1 MKALFFLRHYNDID
15 HITPVIYKWIDSGHT
30 CDIVLIGKSRFR
42 NDYRIEFL
50 RKLNGVRMAHI
61 RDLLPPVEFARWFLQ
76 TLMLIRSLRRPFIGP
91 IMAALAKSYDAGRR
105 APVWHSTVQRLL
117 KRSFGGS
124 HEGAHEG
131 VVVFDWIERNSSICV
146 EWVAVMLS
154 TARAM
159 GLGTVSL
166 PHGDSP
172 HASQLIRRRELRL
185 EPDTTFA
192 NAGIFDK
199 VVVPNELCSVRFR
212 PFMDN
217 RKLAV
222 LGSPR
227 YCDEWLAK
235 LATLMPP
242 SPLTRSDSRL
252 KVVIFLRKSNFSTF
266 WEEVGEVV
274 RIVAGFPG
282 VELIIKPHTR
292 GGLQQSL
299 TKDASLRRLPN
310 VSVAGDIHSIY
321 LMNWADVI
329 IDLATSVVFEA
340 VKAKKPVLAGD
351 YLHAGRSALAEYL
364 PETELRCRDDVYRQI
379 EGFLSHGCDNFYIEA
394 HHQRFVKEMID
405 VGDADVLSRY
415 VALLEGQGRP
425 PASQDQSCPDERAVN
440 LAVG

>member
-15 HITPVIYKWIDSGHT
+15 HITPVIDKWIASGHT
-30 CDIVLIGKSRFR
+30 CDIVLIGNSRFR

-50 RKLNGVRMAHI
+50 RTLEGVRMAYI
-61 RDLLPPVEFARWFLQ
+61 GDLLPRLEFARWFLQ
-76 TLMLIRSLRRPFIGP
+76 TLILIRSLRRPFLAP
-91 IMAALAKSYDAGRR
+91 ITAALARRYDAKRR
-105 APVWHSTVQRLL
+105 APVWHSTARRLL
-117 KRSFGGS
+117 TRSFGD
-124 HEGAHEG
+124 AREG

-146 EWVAVMLS
+146 EWVAVVLS

-217 RKLAV
+217 QKLAV

-235 LATLMPP
+235 LSTLLPP

-252 KVVIFLRKSNFSTF
+252 KVVMFLRKSNFSTF

-292 GGLQQSL
+292 GGWQQSL
-299 TKDASLRRLPN
+299 TKNSSLRRLPN
-310 VSVAGDIHSIY
+310 VSVAGDIHSIH

-364 PETELRCRDDVYRQI
+364 PETELRCRDDVYKQI
-379 EGFLSHGCDNFYIEA
+379 AGFLAHGCDSFYIEA
-394 HHQRFVKEMID
+394 HHQRFLKEMID
-405 VGDADVLSRY
+405 VEGPDVLSRY
-415 VALLEGQGRP
+415 VALLEAQAQP
-425 PASQDQSCPDERAVN
+425 DASLDRMQPDDRAPT
-440 LAVG
+440 LAFG

>member
-15 HITPVIYKWIDSGHT
+15 HITPVIYKWVDSGHV
-30 CDIVLIGKSRFR
+30 CDVVLIGNSRFC
-42 NDYRIEFL
+42 NDYRIKFL
-50 RKLNGVRMAHI
+50 SQLSGVRMAYLS
-61 RDLLPPVEFARWFLQ
+61 DLLPRLEFVRWFLQ
-76 TLMLIRSLRRPFIGP
+76 TLILIRSLRRPFIGP
-91 IMAALAKSYDAGRR
+91 IIATLAKAYDAKRR
-105 APVWHSTVQRLL
+105 APVWHSTAQRLL
-117 KRSFGGS
+117 TRSFGDTR
-124 HEGAHEG
+124 EG

-146 EWVAVMLS
+146 EWVAVVLS

-185 EPDTTFA
+185 APDTTFA

-217 RKLAV
+217 QKLAV

-242 SPLTRSDSRL
+242 SPLPRSGSQL
-252 KVVIFLRKSNFSTF
+252 KVVMFLRKSNFSTF

-282 VELIIKPHTR
+282 VELVIKPHTR
-292 GGLQQSL
+292 GGWQQSL
-299 TKDASLRRLPN
+299 TRDASLRRLPN
-310 VSVAGDIHSIY
+310 VSVAGDIHSIH

-340 VKAKKPVLAGD
+340 VKAKKPVLAAD
-351 YLHAGRSALAEYL
+351 YLHAGRSALAEFL
-364 PETELRCRDDVYRQI
+364 PETELRCRDDVYKQI
-379 EGFLSHGCDNFYIEA
+379 EGFLAHGCDSFYIEA
-394 HHQRFVKEMID
+394 HHQRFLKEMIN
-405 VGDADVLSRY
+405 VEGPDVLSRY
-415 VALLEGQGRP
+415 VALLEAKVQREAGLDQAP
-425 PASQDQSCPDERAVN
+425 PDNRAAN
-440 LAVG
+440 LAFG

>member
-15 HITPVIYKWIDSGHT
+15 HVTPVISKWIEAGHT
-30 CDIVLIGKSRFR
+30 CDVVLIGNSRFR
-42 NDYRIEFL
+42 TDYRINFL
-50 RKLNGVRMAHI
+50 KGLKGVRLAYI
-61 RDLLPPVEFARWFLQ
+61 ADVLPPIEFIRWFFQ
-76 TLMLIRSLRRPFIGP
+76 TLILIRSLRRPFIGP
-91 IMAALAKSYDAGRR
+91 IMEALEDAYHARR
-105 APVWHSTVQRLL
+105 REPVWRSTAKRLL
-117 KRSFGGS
+117 TRSFAEN
-124 HEGAHEG
+124 EGG

-146 EWVAVMLS
+146 EWVKVVLS

-217 RKLAV
+217 HKLAV

-235 LATLMPP
+235 LARLMPP
-242 SPLTRSDSRL
+242 SPLIRSESNL
-252 KVVIFLRKSNFSTF
+252 KVVMFLRKSNFSTF

-282 VELIIKPHTR
+282 VELVIKPHTR
-292 GGLQQSL
+292 GGWQQSL
-299 TKDASLRRLPN
+299 TKDVSLRRLPN
-310 VSVAGDIHSIY
+310 VRVAGGEVHSIH

-340 VKAKKPVLAGD
+340 VKAKKPVLAAD

-364 PETELRCRDDVYRQI
+364 PEAELRCRDDVFKHM
-379 EGFLSHGCDNFYIEA
+379 EKFLSQGCDSFYVEE
-394 HHQRFVKEMID
+394 HRQRFLKEMID
-405 VGDADVLSRY
+405 VGDPDVLSRY
-415 VALLEGQGRP
+415 VALLEGQ
-425 PASQDQSCPDERAVN
+425 
-440 LAVG
+440 VGAKAGQKQAHPNGDAKNFAFA

>member
-15 HITPVIYKWIDSGHT
+15 HITPVIYKWVGCGHV
-30 CDIVLIGKSRFR
+30 CDVVLIGNSRFR
-42 NDYRIEFL
+42 NDYRIQFL
-50 RKLNGVRMAHI
+50 SRLDGVRVAYI
-61 RDLLPPVEFARWFLQ
+61 ADLLPPLELSRWFLQ
-76 TLMLIRSLRRPFIGP
+76 TLILIRSLRRPVIGP
-91 IMAALAKSYDAGRR
+91 IVVSLAKLYDARRR
-105 APVWHSTVQRLL
+105 APIWRRTAQRLL
-117 KRSFGGS
+117 TRSFGDT
-124 HEGAHEG
+124 HEG
-131 VVVFDWIERNSSICV
+131 VVVFDWIERNSTICV
-146 EWVAVMLS
+146 EWVAIVLS
-154 TARAM
+154 TARTM
-159 GLGTVSL
+159 GLGTISL

-217 RKLAV
+217 RKLAI

-235 LATLMPP
+235 LATFMPP
-242 SPLTRSDSRL
+242 SPLTRSASQL
-252 KVVIFLRKSNFSTF
+252 KVVLFLRKSNFSTF

-282 VELIIKPHTR
+282 VELVIKPHTR
-292 GGLQQSL
+292 GGWQQSL
-299 TKDASLRRLPN
+299 TRDASLRRLPN
-310 VSVAGDIHSIY
+310 VSIAGDIHSVH

-340 VKAKKPVLAGD
+340 VKAKKPVLAAD
-351 YLHAGRSALAEYL
+351 YLHAGRSALAEFL

-379 EGFLSHGCDNFYIEA
+379 EGFLTRGCDNFYIEA
-394 HHQRFVKEMID
+394 HHQRFLREMID
-405 VGDADVLSRY
+405 VEGPDVLSRY
-415 VALLEGQGRP
+415 VALLEGQGRTE
-425 PASQDQSCPDERAVN
+425 AS
-440 LAVG
+440 L

>member
-15 HITPVIYKWIDSGHT
+15 HITPVISRWIGSGHT
-30 CDIVLIGKSRFR
+30 CDIVLIGNSRFR
-42 NDYRIEFL
+42 NDYRIKFL
-50 RKLNGVRMAHI
+50 KGLNGVRIAYI
-61 RDLLPPVEFARWFLQ
+61 ADVLPPVEFLGWFFQ
-76 TLMLIRSLRRPFIGP
+76 TLILIRSLRRPFIGP
-91 IMAALAKSYDAGRR
+91 IMKILAEVCNAKRR
-105 APVWHSTVQRLL
+105 EPIWRSTANRLL
-117 KRSFGGS
+117 KRSFGES
-124 HEGAHEG
+124 SEG

-146 EWVAVMLS
+146 EWVKVVLS

-159 GLGTVSL
+159 DLGTVSL

-172 HASQLIRRRELRL
+172 HASQLIRRRELTL

-192 NAGIFDK
+192 NAGIFEK

-217 RKLAV
+217 QKLAV

-235 LATLMPP
+235 VAELMPP
-242 SPLTRSDSRL
+242 SPLTRSDSKL
-252 KVVIFLRKSNFSTF
+252 KVVMFLRKSNFSTF

-292 GGLQQSL
+292 GGWQQSL
-299 TKDASLRRLPN
+299 TKDMSLRRLPN

-340 VKAKKPVLAGD
+340 VKRKKPVLAAD
-351 YLHAGRSALAEYL
+351 YLHAGRSALAEFI
-364 PETELRCRDDVYRQI
+364 PEAELRCRDDVYRNI
-379 EGFLSHGCDNFYIEA
+379 ERFLSHGCDSFYIEE
-394 HHQRFVKEMID
+394 HRQRFVREMID
-405 VGDADVLSRY
+405 VGGPDVLSRY
-415 VALLEGQGRP
+415 VALLEGQVRSKTSQNRDHPHGR
-425 PASQDQSCPDERAVN
+425 AAN
-440 LAVG
+440 LAFA

>member
-15 HITPVIYKWIDSGHT
+15 HITPVIYKWVDSGHT
-30 CDIVLIGKSRFR
+30 CDVVLIGNSRFR

-50 RKLNGVRMAHI
+50 RKLDGVRMAYI
-61 RDLLPPVEFARWFLQ
+61 SDLLPRLEFARWFLQ
-76 TLMLIRSLRRPFIGP
+76 TLILIRSLRRPFIGP
-91 IMAALAKSYDAGRR
+91 IMAALAKAYDARRR
-105 APVWHSTVQRLL
+105 APLWHRTAQRLL
-117 KRSFGGS
+117 RRSFGDTR
-124 HEGAHEG
+124 EG

-146 EWVAVMLS
+146 EWVAVVLS

-172 HASQLIRRRELRL
+172 HASQLIRRHELRL

-235 LATLMPP
+235 LATLMPS
-242 SPLTRSDSRL
+242 SPLARSDSRL
-252 KVVIFLRKSNFSTF
+252 KVVMFLRKSNFSTF

-282 VELIIKPHTR
+282 VELVIKPHTR
-292 GGLQQSL
+292 GGWQQSL
-299 TKDASLRRLPN
+299 TKNTSLRRLPN
-310 VSVAGDIHSIY
+310 VSVAGDIHSIH

-340 VKAKKPVLAGD
+340 VKVKKPVLAGD

-364 PETELRCRDDVYRQI
+364 PETELRCRDDVYKQI
-379 EGFLSHGCDNFYIEA
+379 EGFLAHGCDSFYIEA
-394 HHQRFVKEMID
+394 HHQRFLKEMIN
-405 VGDADVLSRY
+405 VEGPDVLSRY
-415 VALLEGQGRP
+415 VALLETQVQP
-425 PASQDQSCPDERAVN
+425 QASLDQVQPDKRAAN
-440 LAVG
+440 LAFG

>member
-15 HITPVIYKWIDSGHT
+15 HITPVIHKWMGSGHT
-30 CDIVLIGKSRFR
+30 CDIVLIGNSRFR

-50 RKLNGVRMAHI
+50 RKLAGVRMAYI
-61 RDLLPPVEFARWFLQ
+61 GDLLPPLEFARWFVQ
-76 TLMLIRSLRRPFIGP
+76 TLILIRSLRRPFIGP
-91 IMAALAKSYDAGRR
+91 VMAALAKTYDARRR
-105 APVWHSTVQRLL
+105 APVWHSTAQRLL
-117 KRSFGGS
+117 ERSFGGP
-124 HEGAHEG
+124 HEGTGEG

-146 EWVAVMLS
+146 EWVEIVLS

-242 SPLTRSDSRL
+242 SPLTRSASRL

-292 GGLQQSL
+292 GGWQQSL
-299 TKDASLRRLPN
+299 TRDPSLRRLPN
-310 VSVAGDIHSIY
+310 VSVAGNIHSIY

-394 HHQRFVKEMID
+394 HHQRFVKEMIE
-405 VGDADVLSRY
+405 VGDPDVLSRY
-415 VALLEGQGRP
+415 VALLEGQVRP
-425 PASQDQSCPDERAVN
+425 RASRDQPCPEERAVN
-440 LAVG
+440 LACG

>member
-15 HITPVIYKWIDSGHT
+15 HVTPVIYKWVNSGHT
-30 CDIVLIGKSRFR
+30 CDIVLIGNSRFR

-50 RKLNGVRMAHI
+50 RKLNGVRMAYI
-61 RDLLPPVEFARWFLQ
+61 SDLLPPIEFARWFLQ
-76 TLMLIRSLRRPFIGP
+76 TLILIRSLRRPFIGP
-91 IMAALAKSYDAGRR
+91 IMAAIAKSYDARRR
-105 APVWHSTVQRLL
+105 APVWHSTAQRLL
-117 KRSFGGS
+117 ARSFGD
-124 HEGAHEG
+124 AHEG

-146 EWVAVMLS
+146 EWVGVMLS

-217 RKLAV
+217 QKLAV

-242 SPLTRSDSRL
+242 SPLTRSGSRL
-252 KVVIFLRKSNFSTF
+252 KVVLFLRKSNFSTF

-274 RIVAGFPG
+274 RVVAGFPG

-292 GGLQQSL
+292 GGWQQSL
-299 TKDASLRRLPN
+299 TRDASLRRLPN
-310 VSVAGDIHSIY
+310 VSVAGDIHSIH

-379 EGFLSHGCDNFYIEA
+379 EGFLTHGCDNFYIEA
-394 HHQRFVKEMID
+394 HHQRFVKEMIN

-415 VALLEGQGRP
+415 VALLEEQGR
-425 PASQDQSCPDERAVN
+425 ARTSQGQPYPDERAVN
-440 LAVG
+440 LAFG

>member
-15 HITPVIYKWIDSGHT
+15 HITPVIYKWIDTGHS
-30 CDIVLIGKSRFR
+30 CDIVLIGNSRFR

-50 RKLNGVRMAHI
+50 RKLRGVRLAYI
-61 RDLLPPVEFARWFLQ
+61 GDLLPPVEFTRWFLQ
-76 TLMLIRSLRRPFIGP
+76 TLILIRSLRRPFLAP
-91 IMAALAKSYDAGRR
+91 VMAALARTYDARRR
-105 APVWHSTVQRLL
+105 APIWHSTAERLL
-117 KRSFGGS
+117 NRSFG
-124 HEGAHEG
+124 GAHEG

-146 EWVAVMLS
+146 EWVEIVLS

-217 RKLAV
+217 QKLAV

-235 LATLMPP
+235 LATLMPA
-242 SPLTRSDSRL
+242 SPLTRSGSRL
-252 KVVIFLRKSNFSTF
+252 KVVLFLRKSNFSTF

-292 GGLQQSL
+292 GGWQQSL
-299 TKDASLRRLPN
+299 TKNASLRRLPN
-310 VSVAGDIHSIY
+310 VSVAGSLHSIH

-379 EGFLSHGCDNFYIEA
+379 EGFLAHGCDNFYIEA
-394 HHQRFVKEMID
+394 HHQRFVREMINAGD
-405 VGDADVLSRY
+405 DADVLSRY
-415 VALLEGQGRP
+415 VALLEGQVRAR
-425 PASQDQSCPDERAVN
+425 ASQDQPHSSAHPAK
-440 LAVG
+440 LAFA

>member
-15 HITPVIYKWIDSGHT
+15 HITPVIYKWIDAGHT
-30 CDIVLIGKSRFR
+30 CDIVLIGNSRFL

-50 RKLNGVRMAHI
+50 RKLNGVRMAYI
-61 RDLLPPVEFARWFLQ
+61 GDLLPRLEFVRWFLQ
-76 TLMLIRSLRRPFIGP
+76 TLILIRSLRRPFIGP
-91 IMAALAKSYDAGRR
+91 VMAAMAKSYDAGRR
-105 APVWHSTVQRLL
+105 APVWHRTAQRLL
-117 KRSFGGS
+117 SRSFGGAP
-124 HEGAHEG
+124 EGTPEG

-146 EWVAVMLS
+146 EWVEIVLS

-242 SPLTRSDSRL
+242 SPLTRSGSRL

-292 GGLQQSL
+292 GGWQQSL
-299 TKDASLRRLPN
+299 TRDASLRSLPN
-310 VSVAGDIHSIY
+310 VSVAGDIHSIH

-379 EGFLSHGCDNFYIEA
+379 EGFLAHGCDNFYIET
-394 HHQRFVKEMID
+394 HHQRFVKEMIN
-405 VGDADVLSRY
+405 VGDPDVLSRY
-415 VALLEGQGRP
+415 VALLEEQGRSR
-425 PASQDQSCPDERAVN
+425 ASRDQSCPDERAVN
-440 LAVG
+440 LAFG

>member
-15 HITPVIYKWIDSGHT
+15 HITPVIYKWVDSGNT
-30 CDIVLIGKSRFR
+30 CDIVLIGRSRFS

-50 RKLNGVRMAHI
+50 RELRGVRMAYI
-61 RDLLPPVEFARWFLQ
+61 SDLLPRLEFARWFLQ
-76 TLMLIRSLRRPFIGP
+76 TLLLIRKVRRPYLASIT
-91 IMAALAKSYDAGRR
+91 AALVRFYDIKKRT
-105 APVWHSTVQRLL
+105 PVWNSTAQRLL
-117 KRSFGGS
+117 TRSFGDT
-124 HEGAHEG
+124 HEGAGDG

-146 EWVAVMLS
+146 EWVAVVLS
-154 TARAM
+154 MARAM

-172 HASQLIRRRELRL
+172 HASQLIRRGELRL
-185 EPDTTFA
+185 EPDITFA
-192 NAGIFDK
+192 NAGIFDR

-242 SPLTRSDSRL
+242 SPLTRSGSRL

-274 RIVAGFPG
+274 RIVASFPG
-282 VELIIKPHTR
+282 VELMIKPHTR
-292 GGLQQSL
+292 GGWQQSL
-299 TKDASLRRLPN
+299 TSDASLRRLPN
-310 VSVAGDIHSIY
+310 VSVAGDIHSIH
-321 LMNWADVI
+321 LLNWADVI

-379 EGFLSHGCDNFYIEA
+379 EKFLTHGCDDFYIEA

-415 VALLEGQGRP
+415 VALLEEQGRSRSSHEQP
-425 PASQDQSCPDERAVN
+425 YLDERPVN
-440 LAVG
+440 LAFG

>member
-15 HITPVIYKWIDSGHT
+15 HITPVIYKWVHSGHT
-30 CDIVLIGKSRFR
+30 CDIVLIGRSLFR

-50 RKLNGVRMAHI
+50 RKLNGVRMAYI
-61 RDLLPPVEFARWFLQ
+61 SDLLPPLEFARWFLQ
-76 TLMLIRSLRRPFIGP
+76 TLLLIRKVRRPYLASITEALVRFYDIG
-91 IMAALAKSYDAGRR
+91 KRT
-105 APVWHSTVQRLL
+105 PVWNRTAQRLL
-117 KRSFGGS
+117 TRTFGDTPA
-124 HEGAHEG
+124 GAREG

-146 EWVAVMLS
+146 EWVAVVVSM
-154 TARAM
+154 ARAV

-172 HASQLIRRRELRL
+172 HASQLIRRGELRL

-192 NAGIFDK
+192 NAGIFDR

-235 LATLMPP
+235 LAKLMPP
-242 SPLTRSDSRL
+242 SPLIRSNSQL
-252 KVVIFLRKSNFSTF
+252 KLVMFLRKSNFSTF

-282 VELIIKPHTR
+282 VEMIIKPHTR
-292 GGLQQSL
+292 GGWQQSL
-299 TKDASLRRLPN
+299 TKDVSLRRLPN
-310 VSVAGDIHSIY
+310 VRVAGGEVHSIH

-340 VKAKKPVLAGD
+340 VKAKKPVLAAD

-364 PETELRCRDDVYRQI
+364 PEAELRCRDDVFKHM
-379 EGFLSHGCDNFYIEA
+379 EKFLSQGCDSFYVEE
-394 HHQRFVKEMID
+394 HRQRFLKEMID
-405 VGDADVLSRY
+405 GGDPDVLSGC
-415 VALLEGQGRP
+415 VALLEGQ
-425 PASQDQSCPDERAVN
+425 
-440 LAVG
+440 VGAKAGQK

>member
-15 HITPVIYKWIDSGHT
+15 HITPVIHKWVGSGHV
-30 CDIVLIGKSRFR
+30 CDVVLIGNSRFS
-42 NDYRIEFL
+42 NDYRIEYL
-50 RKLNGVRMAHI
+50 SKLKGVRLAYI
-61 RDLLPPVEFARWFLQ
+61 GDLLPRVEFAKWFFQ
-76 TLMLIRSLRRPFIGP
+76 TLILIRSLRRPFIGP
-91 IMAALAKSYDAGRR
+91 FFAALAKRYDASRR
-105 APVWHSTVQRLL
+105 APVWQSTAERLL
-117 KRSFGGS
+117 VRSFGDVR
-124 HEGAHEG
+124 EG

-146 EWVAVMLS
+146 EWVTVVLAS
-154 TARAM
+154 ARAK

-192 NAGIFDK
+192 AAGIFDK

-217 RKLAV
+217 QKLAV

-235 LATLMPP
+235 LAELMPP
-242 SPLTRSDSRL
+242 SPLSRGGSKL
-252 KVVIFLRKSNFSTF
+252 RVVMFLRKSNFSTF

-282 VELIIKPHTR
+282 VELVIKPHTR
-292 GGLQQSL
+292 GGWQQSL
-299 TKDASLRRLPN
+299 TKNTSLRRLPN
-310 VSVAGDIHSIY
+310 VRVAGGNIHSIH

-351 YLHAGRSALAEYL
+351 YLHAGRSALAELL

-379 EGFLSHGCDNFYIEA
+379 EGFLLRGCDSFYVEA
-394 HHQRFVKEMID
+394 HHQRFLREMIN
-405 VGDADVLSRY
+405 VEGPDVLSRY
-415 VALLEGQGRP
+415 VALLEGQAQSGNDQESNPPQMAEPGR
-425 PASQDQSCPDERAVN
+425 AFA
-440 LAVG
+440 

>member
-42 NDYRIEFL
+42 DDYRIEFL
-50 RKLNGVRMAHI
+50 SKLNGVRLAHM
-61 RDLLPPVEFARWFLQ
+61 RDLLPPLEFARWFLQ
-76 TLMLIRSLRRPFIGP
+76 TLILIRSLRRPFLAP
-91 IMAALAKSYDAGRR
+91 IMAALAKSYDASRR
-105 APVWHSTVQRLL
+105 APIWHSTAQRLL
-117 KRSFGGS
+117 TRSFGDTR
-124 HEGAHEG
+124 EG

-146 EWVAVMLS
+146 EWVAVILS

-159 GLGTVSL
+159 GLGAVSL

-185 EPDTTFA
+185 VPDTTFA

-217 RKLAV
+217 QKLAV

-242 SPLTRSDSRL
+242 SPLVRSDSRL
-252 KVVIFLRKSNFSTF
+252 KVVMFLRKSNFSTF

-292 GGLQQSL
+292 GGWQQSL
-299 TKDASLRRLPN
+299 TKNSSLRRLPN

-379 EGFLSHGCDNFYIEA
+379 EGFLAHGCNNFYIEA
-394 HHQRFVKEMID
+394 HHQRFLKEMIN
-405 VGDADVLSRY
+405 VGDPDVLSRY
-415 VALLEGQGRP
+415 VALLEGEQKQSRFN
-425 PASQDQSCPDERAVN
+425 QDQPGLEKRAATLVF
-440 LAVG
+440 G